1 MKRLPQLE
9 ERCRKDIGAG
19 WHKIAHIATVCNH
32 RRLLV
37 KRIWQIHES
46 KCRKKNC
53 LFPIP
58 TRNDS
63 FLALFSGRA
72 EHAIQ
77 KAETIL
83 STLEFNGRAKKQDM
97 YSSSADPSMA
107 LCSYE
112 ILFSIHICSFFFFFS
127 LLKSHSVCI
136 LHHLILELVYI
147 DDLWT

>member
-58 TRNDS
+58 TRNDR
-63 FLALFSGRA
+63 LLLFK
-72 EHAIQ
+72 H
-77 KAETIL
+77 
-83 STLEFNGRAKKQDM
+83 EFNGRAKKQDM
-97 YSSSADPSMA
+97 HSSSADLSM
-107 LCSYE
+107 
-112 ILFSIHICSFFFFFS
+112 
-127 LLKSHSVCI
+127 
-136 LHHLILELVYI
+136 LILELVYI